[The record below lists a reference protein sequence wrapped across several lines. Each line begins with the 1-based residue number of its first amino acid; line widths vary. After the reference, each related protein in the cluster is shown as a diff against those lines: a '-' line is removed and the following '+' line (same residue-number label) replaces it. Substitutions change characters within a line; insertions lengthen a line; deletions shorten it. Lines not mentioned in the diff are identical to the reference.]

1 MNKDNLIQ
9 FMKDIKK
16 SQPDLTDEEASK
28 LAAMALADSKPKSRM
43 YYKIGASREMAGGK
57 KVDPK
62 ARMSEKLKGSYEFFS
77 KGEMKSTSTEPQTIA
92 DAKGLVEFQ
101 TDAIS
106 VMENAGRFPITIV
119 RRGDSREEVKVQVD
133 TMDGTAVAGEDYVPL
148 HQVITIKSGESEA
161 VVVMEVLNDDAWEP
175 DEDFY
180 VKLSYPATSTTCSD
194 PSLKYKFGR
203 NKILTITTL
212 NDDEPGT
219 FQFKQ
224 RNFFV
229 KESCGEAAL
238 AVSRENGADGEVR
251 IQWRTQDKTAIS
263 GKDFT
268 GDDGVLVFL
277 TGETSKDVTVQ
288 IVNDMSA
295 TGKEEYF
302 EVEMYSISE
311 GAKFGAVHV
320 ARVTIANDEEF
331 QEILANMMELTNAN
345 LSELSLYQSSWSQQI
360 KNSMTANGGELETA
374 TATDYWI
381 HFCTFGLKTIFA
393 LAPPPGYGSGW

>member
-28 LAAMALADSKPKSRM
+28 LAALALADSKPKSRM

-62 ARMSEKLKGSYEFFS
+62 ARINERLKGSYEFFS
-77 KGEMKSTSTEPQTIA
+77 KGKVTPCEPQFTA
-92 DAKGLVEFQ
+92 DAKGSIEFQ

-106 VMENAGRFPITIV
+106 VLENAGRFPITIV
-119 RRGDSREEVKVQVD
+119 RRGDTRDEVEVQVD
-133 TMDGTAVAGEDYVPL
+133 TMDGTAVAGEDYVAL
-148 HQVITIKSGESEA
+148 HQVITFKSGEWEK
-161 VVVMEVLNDDAWEP
+161 VIVMEVLNDDAWEP

-180 VKLSYPATSTTCSD
+180 VKLSYPATCSD
-194 PSLKYKFGR
+194 SSPKYKFGR

-229 KESCGEAAL
+229 KESCGEASL

-251 IQWRTQDKTAIS
+251 IRWRTQDRTAIC
-263 GKDFT
+263 GKDFI
-268 GDDGVLVFL
+268 GEDGVLLFK
-277 TGETSKDVTVQ
+277 TGETSKAITVQ
-288 IVNDMSA
+288 IVNDLSA

-311 GAKFGAVHV
+311 GARFGSVKI

-331 QEILANMMELTNAN
+331 QEILANMMKLTNDN

-360 KNSMTANGGELETA
+360 KNSMTANGGDLETA
-374 TATDYWI
+374 TAKDYLI